1 MILECVYNSA
11 HRNVTTFVSKLLNY
25 VCICYYA
32 ISYCRE
38 ENLQE
43 TKCASHFC
51 FIILPQTFLFASVK
65 LIHRPMMNG

>member
-11 HRNVTTFVSKLLNY
+11 DRNVTTFVSKLLNY
-25 VCICYYA
+25 VHVCMLM
-32 ISYCRE
+32 SYCRE

-43 TKCASHFC
+43 MKCAPHFC
-51 FIILPQTFLFASVK
+51 FIIQPQTFPFAAVE